1 MSKQKTS
8 TPKLVIE
15 ETFAAADDR
24 FVESFRS
31 NHSPKY
37 LASFLEKWLKDA
49 RPWSRKQLQ
58 DYLGLAWT
66 PLGHD
71 VVYKRIFKHF
81 YAENDHEMMGV
92 LMHQLDRRESSIGT
106 TIARH
111 GNHGPPRDSMRRPTK
126 STAGNTGAKRN

>member
-1 MSKQKTS
+1 MSKQETS

-31 NHSPKY
+31 SHSPKY

-58 DYLGLAWT
+58 DYLGLEWT

-81 YAENDHEMMGV
+81 YAENDHEMMGPRKV
-92 LMHQLDRRESSIGT
+92 ADCERFR
-106 TIARH
+106 
-111 GNHGPPRDSMRRPTK
+111 PPIKNSQTPSDGFLKTCCRKYQFMMPPTDL
-126 STAGNTGAKRN
+126 

>member
-92 LMHQLDRRESSIGT
+92 LMHQLDRLVLRKSSALSISVKKTIRHKPQVSLTNIQT
-106 TIARH
+106 TKKH
-111 GNHGPPRDSMRRPTK
+111 
-126 STAGNTGAKRN
+126 

>member
-31 NHSPKY
+31 NHSPKH

-92 LMHQLDRRESSIGT
+92 LMHQLDRLVLRKSSALSISVKKTIRHKPQVSLTNIQT
-106 TIARH
+106 TKKH
-111 GNHGPPRDSMRRPTK
+111 
-126 STAGNTGAKRN
+126 